1 MELLAVSPVN
11 TATHPLVSLSVKAGR
26 GTHGAPPGLWQPL
39 LPVELSDLAIF
50 LPHQVPGVD
59 GVVLVG
65 HRVVM
70 T

>member
-11 TATHPLVSLSVKAGR
+11 TPTHPLVSLSVKAGR
-26 GTHGAPPGLWQPL
+26 GTHGAPPGLWQSL
-39 LPVELSDLAIF
+39 LAIKLGDLAVF
-50 LPHQVPGVD
+50 LPDNVPGVD